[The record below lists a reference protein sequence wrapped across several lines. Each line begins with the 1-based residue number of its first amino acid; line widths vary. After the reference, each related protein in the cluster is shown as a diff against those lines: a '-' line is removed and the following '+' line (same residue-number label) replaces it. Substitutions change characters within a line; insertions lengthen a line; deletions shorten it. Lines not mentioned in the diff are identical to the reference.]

1 MAFVENF
8 IASQTIG
15 LPSVITLT
23 DTSSGSDILIISR
36 KVAIVNAQG
45 EYITAS
51 GITTA
56 AAYTTWAYAD
66 ATISI
71 DCLDVDTAPNITVY
85 WLNSIGATLYSKTTL
100 YAFTLYG
107 LEGSFQ
113 LTQALSAAPMT
124 IQDTNYWMNRMILR
138 CNIDDAD
145 LAVSIGGNIY
155 IAQAALE
162 RETYLLANQTI
173 YF

>member
-1 MAFVENF
+1 MALTPNF

-15 LPSVITLT
+15 LPGTITLT
-23 DTSSGSDILIISR
+23 DTSTGSDVLIISR
-36 KVAIVNAQG
+36 KVAIVNAQA

-51 GITTA
+51 GIDTA
-56 AAYTTWAYAD
+56 AAYTTWSYAD
-66 ATISI
+66 AAISI
-71 DCLDVDTAPNITVY
+71 ACLDVDTAPNITVY
-85 WLNSIGATLYSKTTL
+85 WLDSTGATLYSKTTL
-100 YAFTLYG
+100 YPFTLYG

-113 LTQALSAAPMT
+113 LTQELSAAPNT

-145 LAVSIGGNIY
+145 LAVSIGGNIF
-155 IAQAALE
+155 IAQAALD
-162 RETYLLANQTI
+162 RETYLLANQTT